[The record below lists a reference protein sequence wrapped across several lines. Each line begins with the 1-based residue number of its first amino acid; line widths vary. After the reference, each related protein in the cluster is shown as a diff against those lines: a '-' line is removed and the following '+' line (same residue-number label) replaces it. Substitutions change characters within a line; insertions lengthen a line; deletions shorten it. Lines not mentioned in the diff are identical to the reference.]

1 MSFGFTNVQQEISY
15 TIDKIVRKREQ
26 YILLF
31 AAAGNRGKN
40 SDEEF
45 PASHRDVFSVHS
57 TDHHGNYSGFD
68 TGLTKDIATLGE
80 NIEGLS
86 SAPLV
91 SGTSFAT
98 PIAAA
103 ICALVL
109 DAIRDCAS
117 DDHNLRDTKNLGRY
131 RDLCTL
137 KGMEKVMSLSEFTPQ
152 TRTGSRCLDPRI
164 FSSCKK
170 AERRAVFEYAVNPR

>member
-1 MSFGFTNVQQEISY
+1 MSFGFASVHEDISY
-15 TIDKIVRKREQ
+15 TIDEIVREREQ
-26 YILLF
+26 YVLLF
-31 AAAGNRGKN
+31 AAAGNGGKN

-57 TDHHGNYSGFD
+57 TDHLGNYSGFD
-68 TGLTKDIATLGE
+68 TGLTKEIATLGE

-109 DAIRDCAS
+109 DAARDCAS
-117 DDHNLRDTKNLGRY
+117 DDHNLRDTENLGEY
-131 RDLCTL
+131 RRLCTL
-137 KGMEKVMSLSEFTPQ
+137 KGMGKVFLLNEFTPQ
-152 TRTGSRCLDPRI
+152 SNAGSRCLDPRR
-164 FSSCKK
+164 FSSYDKLK
-170 AERRAVFEYAVNPR
+170 RRRVFDYAVTPI